1 MATSLHSHLCSI
13 FKIILNIYIFKI
25 LLYFFYICKKQYQLV
40 MAKLVLDISKL
51 EMAASKLRAIAHP
64 MRIAIIDLLND
75 KPKLSVT
82 EIYSSLDIEQASA
95 SHHLNILKN
104 KGVLVS
110 KREGKKIFYALKNVT
125 LTEIIECINR
135 CNED

>member
-1 MATSLHSHLCSI
+1 MT
-13 FKIILNIYIFKI
+13 
-25 LLYFFYICKKQYQLV
+25 
-40 MAKLVLDISKL
+40 KLTLDITKL

-64 MRIAIIDLLND
+64 MRIAIIDLLNE

-82 EIYSSLDIEQASA
+82 EIYSKLDIEQASA

-110 KREGKKIFYALKNVT
+110 KREGKKIFYSLKSVT

-135 CNED
+135 CNEE